1 MRPNNAARGCRAV
14 HADGS
19 GQRVVDE
26 TSPADRQDDG
36 CRPRPVRGPR
46 WSVAHRQQIVKMM
59 VAVLGLFAVL
69 AGPWHVAVAPT
80 LAKPRTRPEF
90 GCEVEVEIKAPASR
104 SVWSQ
109 SVMQERQFLQDQD
122 QVRRT
127 TFSGSNL
134 QNILQ

>member
-1 MRPNNAARGCRAV
+1 MR
-14 HADGS
+14 
-19 GQRVVDE
+19 RVV
-26 TSPADRQDDG
+26 
-36 CRPRPVRGPR
+36 
-46 WSVAHRQQIVKMM
+46 VARCTQMAVGNVSSTKRHQQIVKMM
-59 VAVLGLFAVL
+59 VAVLGLFVVL

-109 SVMQERQFLQDQD
+109 LVMQERQFLQDQD